1 MNSTWLWILICG
13 ILLIIIFF
21 LLNIMYIRRIRVN
34 MRMQEHKFLLKYQDL
49 FNNMPI
55 PYIRCK
61 IIDNNDSIDMQVLD
75 VNKAFNDNIISRKEI
90 QYKNRAEIEKT
101 KIGSLDKYFGV
112 SKEVLN
118 KRETH
123 ISDFIIDKYI
133 YTAIVMPAEEPD
145 VIDIFFIDATEQ
157 RKIRKNLEEYNH
169 KLLMA
174 IDAAD
179 MVYWYYNIQEDLLT
193 IEMPETNIDPV
204 TGEIR
209 KSLKKNKEVSLEE
222 ALLVVHAD
230 YQSAVRD
237 LFKQMIDG
245 KTDKGRIEYR
255 LSELRTLYS
264 IEEMWEELVAE
275 TVYDPDKNLIGL
287 TGIFLPVTEQKL
299 LEQNLRNALSKAEE
313 ANKLK
318 SAFLANMSHEIR
330 TPLNAIIGFSN
341 LLPTAQSRDEMNEF
355 IGIIESNNS
364 LLLQLIND
372 ILDLSKIEAGTLDFS
387 ETTFSVNEILDEIV
401 YSSKLRNE
409 NDKVEI
415 LYDNR
420 SPNYIIRAARSRL
433 MQVLINLMNNAM
445 KFTEEGTIRTGCDYL
460 PEESMLRFFVRDTG
474 IGIPKNKLKDIFG
487 RFTQLNTF
495 IQGAG
500 LGLSIC
506 EMIVHTMGGT
516 IWVES
521 EIGKG
526 TVFWFTIPY
535 LPQEGGK

>member
-61 IIDNNDSIDMQVLD
+61 IIDNNDSIDTQVLD
-75 VNKAFNDNIISRKEI
+75 VNKAFNDNIINRKEI

-222 ALLVVHAD
+222 ALLVVQAD

-299 LEQNLRNALSKAEE
+299 LEQNLRNALNKAEE

-318 SAFLANMSHEIR
+318 SAFLANMSQEIR

-420 SPNYIIRAARSRL
+420 SPNYIICAARSRL

>member
-61 IIDNNDSIDMQVLD
+61 IIDNNDSIDTQVLD
-75 VNKAFNDNIISRKEI
+75 VNKAFNDNIINRKEI

-222 ALLVVHAD
+222 ALLVVQAD

-299 LEQNLRNALSKAEE
+299 LEQNLRNALNKAEE

-420 SPNYIIRAARSRL
+420 SPNYVIRAARSRL

>member
-61 IIDNNDSIDMQVLD
+61 IIDNNDSIDTQVLD
-75 VNKAFNDNIISRKEI
+75 VNKAFNDNIINRKEI

-222 ALLVVHAD
+222 ALLVVQAD

-299 LEQNLRNALSKAEE
+299 LEQNLRNALNKAEE

>member
-420 SPNYIIRAARSRL
+420 SPNYVIRAARSRL

-460 PEESMLRFFVRDTG
+460 PEERMLRFFVRDTG

>member
-75 VNKAFNDNIISRKEI
+75 VNKAFNDNIINRKEI

-275 TVYDPDKNLIGL
+275 TVYNPDKNLIGL

>member
-420 SPNYIIRAARSRL
+420 SPNYVIRAARSRL

>member
-75 VNKAFNDNIISRKEI
+75 VNKAFNDNIINRKEI

-222 ALLVVHAD
+222 ALLVVQAD

-299 LEQNLRNALSKAEE
+299 LEQNLRNALNKAEE

-420 SPNYIIRAARSRL
+420 SPNYVIRAARSRL

-445 KFTEEGTIRTGCDYL
+445 KFTEEGTIRNGCDYL

>member
-1 MNSTWLWILICG
+1 
-13 ILLIIIFF
+13 
-21 LLNIMYIRRIRVN
+21 
-34 MRMQEHKFLLKYQDL
+34 
-49 FNNMPI
+49 MPI

-61 IIDNNDSIDMQVLD
+61 IIDNNDSIDTQVLD
-75 VNKAFNDNIISRKEI
+75 VNKAFNDNIINRKEI

-222 ALLVVHAD
+222 ALLVVQAD

-299 LEQNLRNALSKAEE
+299 LEQNLRNALNKAEE

>member
-75 VNKAFNDNIISRKEI
+75 VNKAFNDNIINRKEI